1 MVSAGSEVEEDG
13 VWIDVE
19 LNVGFV
25 VSVVDCVVVLSLV
38 VDMKLEVVCV
48 VVEVVAGC
56 VVISAVVDNGPEKLD
71 FNIHIAACEL

>member
-1 MVSAGSEVEEDG
+1 
-13 VWIDVE
+13 
-19 LNVGFV
+19 
-25 VSVVDCVVVLSLV
+25 
-38 VDMKLEVVCV
+38 MKLEVVYV